1 MTSDSF
7 GIDSSISRF
16 QRSEVLADGYLGRW
30 PRLEPSRSLSAESA
44 EYDLI
49 PNVALIINNLVELEE
64 LAIFIL
70 KRGVPVMLFL
80 TTNVALKSSYV
91 RLAD

>member
-1 MTSDSF
+1 M
-7 GIDSSISRF
+7 
-16 QRSEVLADGYLGRW
+16 
-30 PRLEPSRSLSAESA
+30 PSAESA